1 MFEHVGRK
9 YYQKFF
15 NQVAKLLNE
24 DGAALIHTI
33 GSVNSPRDPQPWINK
48 YIFPGGY
55 TPSLSEI
62 ASPIENSGLI
72 LTDLEVLRM
81 HYAHTLRHWK
91 ERFLLKKD
99 QVLEMFDERF
109 MRMWEFYLAS
119 CEMAFKW
126 GDQVVFQLQ
135 LTKKLTSVPNTRD
148 YIY

>member
-55 TPSLSEI
+55 TPSLSEV

-72 LTDLEVLRM
+72 ITDLEVLRTVSYT
-81 HYAHTLRHWK
+81 HLTLP
-91 ERFLLKKD
+91 
-99 QVLEMFDERF
+99 
-109 MRMWEFYLAS
+109 
-119 CEMAFKW
+119 
-126 GDQVVFQLQ
+126 
-135 LTKKLTSVPNTRD
+135 TSDLV
-148 YIY
+148 